1 MQLLYEL
8 QFNLDHFFVQKW
20 IQFTEQGRFFS
31 TVVLCILNLTC
42 YFSKM
47 CACDCTL
54 WNISSYLG
62 FTKYCDISQATYY
75 CESLHR
81 TFVKHKWNVTLISGE
96 KNTHT
101 FTCIQNKGQ
110 NLGILSVE
118 SETIYC
124 DVCRTLLAW
133 WLGILE
139 LCSTLTDMWATG
151 LLSLHVWHFYGDQ
164 NMFHNIG
171 SCSEASHCNW

>member
-1 MQLLYEL
+1 MNSIYRARTFLQHSCLVHFKFYLLLFQNVCMWLYLVE
-8 QFNLDHFFVQKW
+8 
-20 IQFTEQGRFFS
+20 
-31 TVVLCILNLTC
+31 
-42 YFSKM
+42 Y
-47 CACDCTL
+47 
-54 WNISSYLG
+54 SSYLG

-101 FTCIQNKGQ
+101 FTCIRNKRQ
-110 NLGILSVE
+110 NLGILLVE

-171 SCSEASHCNW
+171 SCSEGSHCNW